1 MFGVVVDTLDL
12 SVVVV
17 DETSVDTL
25 EVTEVDVLLD
35 SAVVVNFAGVVVDFA
50 DLVVDFADVVVE
62 AAVVVVVGLSVVLS
76 LFSAVLISSSSSY
89 WIKETNSL
97 VKSLVYVKFWF
108 PHYIT
113 VYCLILSPQY

>member
-89 WIKETNSL
+89 
-97 VKSLVYVKFWF
+97 
-108 PHYIT
+108 
-113 VYCLILSPQY
+113 